1 MPESSIDFSVGN
13 TNFKKAPENKD
24 SYFSKR
30 TARDK
35 NGDLTY
41 ISKRSKGMNYNNPV
55 TNDGK
60 PTRYFQ
66 ILMEI
71 VANPGITKREIIKN
85 IYSKNKYKSNGWS
98 SKRTAGWESETPGYL
113 SIYFA
118 GLHGDG
124 FFRITTK
131 GEYFPTAK
139 GSDFVKQHIDDVDS
153 KYLEEDT
160 RLFDDILEENSSNNE
175 SSSSKMKESRDLEE
189 DFFDFRDDMVNAI
202 TGVFEKY
209 NDEYDVFFGKSELNS
224 VIDFMDS
231 QGLFN

>member
-1 MPESSIDFSVGN
+1 MAESSIKDFSVGN
-13 TNFKKAPENKD
+13 MNFRKAPENKD
-24 SYFSKR
+24 SHFSKR

-85 IYSKNKYKSNGWS
+85 IYSKNKHKTNGYY
-98 SKRTAGWESETPGYL
+98 SKIASGWESEHPGYL

-139 GSDFVKQHIDDVDS
+139 GSAFVKQYINDVDP
-153 KYLEEDT
+153 KYLEGEN
-160 RLFDDILEENSSNNE
+160 LFDDILEN
-175 SSSSKMKESRDLEE
+175 
-189 DFFDFRDDMVNAI
+189 
-202 TGVFEKY
+202 
-209 NDEYDVFFGKSELNS
+209 
-224 VIDFMDS
+224 
-231 QGLFN
+231 

>member
-224 VIDFMDS
+224 AIDFMDS